1 MSQSHIPL
9 FKGEILYANAYCLMG
24 CSTDNILMVLL
35 DCEKPYVKCAICAF
49 MCKLEIKY
57 VYISFR
63 IGVTFWQL

>member
-1 MSQSHIPL
+1 
-9 FKGEILYANAYCLMG
+9 MG

-35 DCEKPYVKCAICAF
+35 GYEKPYVKCAICAF

-63 IGVTFWQL
+63 IGVTF